1 MLNFHFQ
8 MVGSTRGTPD
18 GFGQPSGSGSQQPPP
33 PPLPLELAEYL
44 AAHTELL
51 RQVVQGQQFQQPRDG
66 HNVHQPQAASYM
78 NFLGTQPPLF
88 NVTEESLDANAW
100 ICTIESNFSLLVV
113 PCSDANK
120 AFFCHAATSR
130 YCSSLV
136 GSLQSYASG

>member
-113 PCSDANK
+113 PCSEENMARF
-120 AFFCHAATSR
+120 A
-130 YCSSLV
+130 V
-136 GSLQSYASG
+136 Q

>member
-1 MLNFHFQ
+1 
-8 MVGSTRGTPD
+8 V
-18 GFGQPSGSGSQQPPP
+18 SGGP

-120 AFFCHAATSR
+120 AFFLPRSNFAILLVFGGIITKL
-130 YCSSLV
+130 CS
-136 GSLQSYASG
+136 